1 MADVRLIDANALAK
15 WLDKEHYV
23 DRPAGKCD
31 ERQNRVL
38 GIAISALKNPQIA
51 PTIDAVPVE
60 YGQWVK
66 PQGMM
71 PPEYHHRKCCSV
83 CGGWALYDRI
93 GREWTSKYCPHCGAK
108 MDGGAENG

>member
-1 MADVRLIDANALAK
+1 MADMRLIDANALAK

-51 PTIDAVPVE
+51 PAIDAVPVVRCRE
-60 YGQWVK
+60 CWIHQTANC
-66 PQGMM
+66 PMFL
-71 PPEYHHRKCCSV
+71 R
-83 CGGWALYDRI
+83 GGDYAFHDGFCHL
-93 GREWTSKYCPHCGAK
+93 GAK
-108 MDGGAENG
+108 MDAKEDA

>member
-1 MADVRLIDANALAK
+1 MPDVRLIDANALK
-15 WLDKEHYV
+15 KEMVEVEIVTPPHNHHCSELVVFGY
-23 DRPAGKCD
+23 DID
-31 ERQNRVL
+31 D
-38 GIAISALKNPQIA
+38 A

-108 MDGGAENG
+108 MDGGAE